1 MHRPRVWYH
10 ATMHTMTLRLDD
22 QIAQP
27 AIEAA
32 KAMGVSLNEYVARA
46 VTASLTDRQTKL
58 LTDVR
63 KDMER
68 YSAIVEYLGTH

>member
-1 MHRPRVWYH
+1 
-10 ATMHTMTLRLDD
+10 MTLRLDD

-63 KDMER
+63 EDMER

>member
-1 MHRPRVWYH
+1 
-10 ATMHTMTLRLDD
+10 MHTMTLRLDD

-32 KAMGVSLNEYVARA
+32 KAMGISLNEYVSRA
-46 VTASLTDRQTKL
+46 VASSLVDRKAEL
-58 LTDVR
+58 LAGVR
-63 KDMER
+63 EDMAR

>member
-1 MHRPRVWYH
+1 
-10 ATMHTMTLRLDD
+10 MHTMTLRLDD

-32 KAMGVSLNEYVARA
+32 KAMGVSLNEYVSRA
-46 VTASLTDRQTKL
+46 VVASLTDRQATIL
-58 LTDVR
+58 AGVR
-63 KDMER
+63 EDMER